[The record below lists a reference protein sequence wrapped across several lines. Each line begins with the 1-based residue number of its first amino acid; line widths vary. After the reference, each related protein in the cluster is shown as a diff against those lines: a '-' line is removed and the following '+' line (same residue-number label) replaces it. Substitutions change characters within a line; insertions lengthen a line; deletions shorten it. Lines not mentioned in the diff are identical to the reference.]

1 MLSNTTSDGSFYST
15 LINFTDIQAIEAK
28 IAPLSYHL
36 PKSSVI
42 EGLPDGILALIAPL
56 VAYWT
61 YSSFFHIIDEYKLAE
76 KYRIHPSEE
85 MLSRNRVSLPIVIRD
100 VIFQHVI
107 QSVMGYALYC
117 IDPLPTTGY
126 ENFEMWQLRNK
137 LPEWIP
143 TTLIYLWYWYG
154 QSLVRMFF
162 AFLIIDSWQF
172 HLHRIMHLNK
182 ALYKRFHSR
191 HHQLYVP
198 YAYGALFNDPVEGFL
213 LDTLGTGIASLT
225 TGMTPIEC
233 TILYTFSTMK
243 TVDDHCGYSLPFD
256 LFQLLFPNNSIYHD
270 IHHQHFGVKY
280 NFSQPFFT
288 FWDTW
293 FGTTYHGVDEYKTA
307 QEKITLQKYRQ
318 FLQERKNKRRNAAI
332 AKKMPEPV
340 SSSSDEDEDIDEKK
354 TN

>member
-1 MLSNTTSDGSFYST
+1 
-15 LINFTDIQAIEAK
+15 
-28 IAPLSYHL
+28 
-36 PKSSVI
+36 
-42 EGLPDGILALIAPL
+42 
-56 VAYWT
+56 
-61 YSSFFHIIDEYKLAE
+61 
-76 KYRIHPSEE
+76 
-85 MLSRNRVSLPIVIRD
+85 
-100 VIFQHVI
+100 
-107 QSVMGYALYC
+107 MGYALYC

-154 QSLVRMFF
+154 QSLVKMSC

-182 ALYKRFHSR
+182 ALYRRFHSR

-270 IHHQHFGVKY
+270 IHHQHFGVKF

-293 FGTTYHGVDEYKTA
+293 FGTTYHGVDEYK
-307 QEKITLQKYRQ
+307 QKQKKITLQKYRQ

-340 SSSSDEDEDIDEKK
+340 SSSSDEEEVVNEKK